1 MSRTSSG
8 FQPGRLV
15 QALEARRLSQVQ
27 LAAMVDVSPTTVSK
41 WRNGAQ
47 GPEAET
53 LARLASVINVSP
65 EWFTRPLAPAV
76 TTPLFRSN
84 ASAHTAAR
92 AMMEARLY
100 WAQDIA
106 LGAAEFVDFP
116 DLNLPQRTFHD
127 PDQISEEDIEEAAAE
142 CRQLWNLG
150 RGPIPD
156 ALLAVESAGV
166 VVMREQTGVGPIEGV
181 SAWSNALG
189 RPLVLLSADKDNA
202 FRGRFDVA
210 HELGHLVLHR
220 HIPKATD
227 RERYK
232 LMEKQAHRFAGA
244 FLLHP
249 EGFSNDIV
257 VPVTLDNLLLLKLRW
272 GVSVAAMIMRLE
284 ALGLIDED
292 MKAILF
298 KRRSTR
304 WGAKAEP
311 YDDSRQAEQPR
322 LLRRSIELLISSG
335 VMSLDAV
342 PRHFGLSPTDIQM
355 LAGLREGFFNGSA
368 DVVDLATLRTTPRS
382 VSNSSDAADCGS
394 VVQFTTRRS
403 TKLG

>member
-1 MSRTSSG
+1 MSRVSSG
-8 FQPGRLV
+8 FQAGRLV
-15 QALEARRLSQVQ
+15 QALEARRLAQVQ
-27 LAAMVDVSPTTVSK
+27 LASMIGVSPTTVSK

-65 EWFTRPLAPAV
+65 EWFTRPLAAAV
-76 TTPLFRSN
+76 STPLFRSN
-84 ASAHTAAR
+84 ASAHTTAR

-100 WAQDIA
+100 WTQDIA
-106 LGAAEFVDFP
+106 HGVAEFVDFP
-116 DLNLPQRTFHD
+116 DLKLPRRDYTD
-127 PDQISEEDIEEAAAE
+127 PDQISNADIEGAAAE
-142 CRQLWNLG
+142 CRELWNLG

-156 ALLAVESAGV
+156 ALLAVENAGV
-166 VVMREQTGVGPIEGV
+166 IVVREVTGVGPIEGV
-181 SAWSNALG
+181 SAWSHELG

-202 FRGRFDVA
+202 FRGRFDIA
-210 HELGHLVLHR
+210 HELGHLVLHKE
-220 HIPKATD
+220 IPRATD

-249 EGFSNDIV
+249 EGFAGDIV
-257 VPVTLDNLLLLKLRW
+257 TPVTLDNLLMLKLRW
-272 GVSVAAMIMRLE
+272 GVSVAAMVMRLE
-284 ALGLIDED
+284 ALDLIDEE
-292 MKAILF
+292 MKQSLF

-311 YDDSRQAEQPR
+311 YDDSRPAEVPR

-342 PRHFGLSPTDIQM
+342 PRHFGLAPKDIEQ
-355 LAGLREGFFNGSA
+355 LAGLRADFFLGSA
-368 DVVDLATLRTTPRS
+368 DVVDLATLRTAPRS
-382 VSNSSDAADCGS
+382 AADDAPRNGGTVVPFGS
-394 VVQFTTRRS
+394 RKAPARE
-403 TKLG
+403 